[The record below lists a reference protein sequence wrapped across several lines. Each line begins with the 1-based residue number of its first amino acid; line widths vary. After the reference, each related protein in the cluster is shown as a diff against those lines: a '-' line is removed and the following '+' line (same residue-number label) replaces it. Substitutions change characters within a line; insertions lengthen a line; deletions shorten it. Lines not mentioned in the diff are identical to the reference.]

1 MTEEW
6 RPVVGH
12 EGFYEVSNLGR
23 VRAVPMPGWRGCV
36 YHNGSYRILATTL
49 GGRAK
54 NYKRVNL
61 RAGKRR
67 HAYVHHLVAEA
78 FLGPRPDGMI
88 VLHRNDETL
97 NNRAD
102 RLRYGDREENET
114 DRMVKR
120 VAKNLPPA
128 PF

>member
-12 EGFYEVSNLGR
+12 EGFYEVSSEGR
-23 VRAVPMPGWRGCV
+23 VRSLPKPGWRGCV
-36 YHNGSYRILATTL
+36 FHNGRYKILATTV

-54 NYKRVNL
+54 NYKRVMLMNP
-61 RAGKRR
+61 KR

-78 FLGPRPDGMI
+78 FLGPRPEGMV
-88 VLHRNDETL
+88 VLHKDDKTFD
-97 NNRAD
+97 NRAEH
-102 RLRYGDREENET
+102 LRYGDRDENET

>member
-12 EGFYEVSNLGR
+12 EGFYEVSSLGR
-23 VRAVPMPGWRGCV
+23 VRAISMPGWRGCV
-36 YHNGSYRILATTL
+36 YHNWRYRILATTL

-54 NYKRVNL
+54 NYKRVMLN
-61 RAGKRR
+61 KKPKR

-78 FLGPRPDGMI
+78 FLGPRPPGTLI
-88 VLHRNDETL
+88 LHRNDETL
-97 NNRAD
+97 DNRAD

-120 VAKNLPPA
+120 VAKHLPEA